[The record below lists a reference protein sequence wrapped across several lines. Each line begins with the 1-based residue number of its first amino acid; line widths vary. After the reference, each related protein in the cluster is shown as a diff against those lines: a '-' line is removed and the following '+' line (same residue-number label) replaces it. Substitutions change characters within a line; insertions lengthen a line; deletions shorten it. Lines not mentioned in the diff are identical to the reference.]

1 MRYPTRTR
9 NLVIGAGFVALLAT
23 LAVGQAM
30 LERTA
35 DAQTNGAVR
44 APRFEVDPLWP
55 KPLPNHWV
63 LGSAIGVWVDVNDH
77 VWIIH
82 RSSATLAVNERPL
95 EMKTGDCCAGAP
107 PVLEFDQAGNLLRHW
122 GGPGQ
127 GYEWPDS
134 NHGIFIDYKGN
145 VWIGGSQTRVGR
157 NGEPQDGM
165 VLKFTHDGKFLMQIG
180 GRGPSKGNLDPSQLQ
195 GAANFVV
202 DEQANE
208 VYIADGYG
216 HHRVIVFDADT
227 GKFKR
232 LWGAYGKPPTDDPR
246 PAYDPK
252 APPSTQ
258 FALVHG
264 IRIARDGLVYV
275 SDRLNDRVQVF
286 KKDGTYVTEF
296 IYDKETLGSGS
307 VGNVALWPDRTQ
319 SIMAINDPGNFQIRF
334 ARRSD
339 GVVLG
344 TMGHFGTY
352 AGQLHLN
359 HQVEF
364 DSEGNL
370 YTSEDSRVQK
380 FVPTSRP
387 GK

>member
-1 MRYPTRTR
+1 MLITSLRG
-9 NLVIGAGFVALLAT
+9 LVVISALALGLAP
-23 LAVGQAM
+23 LAAPA
-30 LERTA
+30 A
-35 DAQTNGAVR
+35 DSP
-44 APRFEVDPLWP
+44 APQFKLDTTWP
-55 KPLPNHWV
+55 KLPLPHEWA
-63 LGSAIGVWVDVNDH
+63 LASIGGIFLDARDH
-77 VWIIH
+77 VWIYH
-82 RSSATLAVNERPL
+82 SPRLL
-95 EMKTGDCCAGAP
+95 TGNVLGAAASPKRGSCCVAGP
-107 PVLEFDQAGNLLRHW
+107 FVIEIDKAGNVVQSW
-122 GGPGQ
+122 GGPGE
-127 GYEWPDS
+127 GYDWPS
-134 NHGIFIDYKGN
+134 FEHGIHVDYKGN
-145 VWIGGSQTRVGR
+145 VWLGGSQTRVGR

-165 VLKFTHDGKFLMQIG
+165 VLKFSNTGKFLMQIG

-232 LWGAYGKPPTDDPR
+232 LWGAYGKPPTDDAR

-296 IYDKETLGSGS
+296 IYDKETLGAGS

-334 ARRSD
+334 ARRAD

-380 FVPTSRP
+380 FVPTSKP